1 MTTHERHRWF
11 DDWRGAE
18 GLALRKLVADI
29 TTAIDQREQA
39 AGTRTRKRRETD
51 QRHHLS
57 AVEVTV
63 ANLAHAVLMPPETG
77 RLAILTGNG
86 RNGRTRYDNPALGKP
101 FRTLLHGLDELGLA
115 RWRNS
120 RQRGLASSLAPTESF
135 ARVVREAQITLA
147 DIGRQA
153 GEEVV
158 IASQKEHL
166 RVSDGLVVSRELVD
180 YADTA
185 ETIAIRDT
193 VRGLNTFLGEADIAF
208 VDDGLGLVD
217 PNSRSMARYFTLA
230 DDDGAP
236 RFDRNGRLFGGF
248 WQNLRKDRRRG
259 IQIEGEAVANLDF
272 ASMFPRLA
280 YASVGAAA
288 PEGDLYAIPGLER
301 HRRAVKMA
309 VNCLL
314 MDDFHRTKWPAE
326 LTTAI
331 EGGDASATLP
341 AGWTVKR
348 TKDAILQKHP
358 VLRPCFGVGLG
369 LTLMYRESQILV
381 RVLEEMKAQGIVALG
396 LHDGLL
402 LPRSRA
408 EEGRMMMEVVSRE
421 FTPAGIPV
429 AMS

>member
-11 DDWRGAE
+11 DDWQGAE
-18 GLALRKLVADI
+18 GPALRKLVAEI
-29 TTAIDQREQA
+29 TAAIDQREQA
-39 AGTRTRKRRETD
+39 AGTRTRKRRESD

-86 RNGRTRYDNPALGKP
+86 RTGRTRYDNPALGKP
-101 FRTLLHGLDELGLA
+101 LRTLLHGLGELGLA
-115 RWRNS
+115 QWRNS
-120 RQRGLASSLAPTESF
+120 PQRGVASSLAPTESF
-135 ARVVREAQITLA
+135 ARAVREAGITLA

-153 GEEVV
+153 GEELV
-158 IASQKEHL
+158 IASRKEHL

-185 ETIAIRDT
+185 ETIAIRDG
-193 VRGLNTFLGEADIAF
+193 VSRLNAFLGEADIAF
-208 VDDGLGLVD
+208 LDDGLGLVD
-217 PNSRSMARYFTLA
+217 PHSRSMARYFTLA

-259 IQIEGEAVANLDF
+259 IRIEGEAVANLDF

-280 YASVGAAA
+280 YASVGASA
-288 PEGDLYAIPGLER
+288 PEGDLYAIPGLED

-309 VNCLL
+309 MNCLL
-314 MDDFHRTKWPAE
+314 MDDFHRSTWPEE
-326 LTTAI
+326 LTMAD
-331 EGGDASATLP
+331 EADASAILP

-358 VLRPCFGVGLG
+358 ALRPCLGVGLG

-381 RVLEEMKAQGIVALG
+381 RVLEEMNSRGMVALG

-408 EEGRMMMEVVSRE
+408 DEGRMMMEVVARD

-429 AMS
+429 AMG